1 MNNIGIVVGI
11 LAMFVAMGSV
21 FFASTA
27 LRRVESSTEE
37 FVRSHVDPVV
47 SQINELRKLVNETNK
62 VTNTMLK
69 DIEAIKE
76 SRDQLESSLSEIEQ
90 RLDNLKI
97 QRHTAAGDIS

>member
-11 LAMFVAMGSV
+11 LAMFVAMGAI

-27 LRRVESSTEE
+27 MKKVESSTED

-47 SQINELRKLVNETNK
+47 AQIADIRKTMNETAK
-62 VTNTMLK
+62 QTNLMQK
-69 DIEAIKE
+69 DVEAFTV
-76 SRDQLESSLSEIEQ
+76 SRERLENSLSEIEE

-97 QRHTAAGDIS
+97 QRSTPATKNS